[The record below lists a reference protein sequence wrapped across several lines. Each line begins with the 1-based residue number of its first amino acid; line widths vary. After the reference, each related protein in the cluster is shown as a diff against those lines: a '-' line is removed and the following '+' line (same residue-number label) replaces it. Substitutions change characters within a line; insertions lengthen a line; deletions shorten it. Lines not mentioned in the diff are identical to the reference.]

1 MDIIIFILDILYLE
15 RDEEITVTT
24 NSIQQFHV
32 LDEL

>member
-1 MDIIIFILDILYLE
+1 MDIIISILDMFYLE